1 MSKDLIDS
9 YREVLGK
16 VEGLQRGFTTGTAV
30 QGAAK
35 AAALMLLSK
44 KKISEI
50 DIELKNKKILTL
62 PVVNA
67 SFSMDSA
74 ECGIIK
80 DSGDDEDDI
89 THGHEFRAK
98 VIIIDTKEIV
108 ITAGEGIG
116 RVTKEGLP
124 VKIGEWAI
132 NHNPRNMIKKSLIPL
147 MPERGGFKV
156 ELSVPDGVQLASETW
171 NPRLGIVGGIS
182 ILGTSGIVEP
192 KSSKAYTASIAIS
205 LHVARVEDSSVI
217 FLVFGYV
224 GEAFVKKH
232 YKAGDERIIKF
243 GDHAGFT
250 LKTAGRMG
258 FEKIILVGHI
268 GKMSKLASGIFNTH
282 SKYGD
287 ARLETLAAYAGA
299 SGLAPEKIKLLL
311 KMKMAERGASFLVEE
326 GALAAFEL
334 LNDSIIERSLYL
346 IKKPVTLNSVILN
359 LRGDIL
365 SDSTGYGGS
374 EDE

>member
-9 YREVLGK
+9 YREALGK
-16 VEGLQRGFTTGTAV
+16 VEGLQRGFTTGTAM

-35 AAALMLLSK
+35 AAALMLLSQK
-44 KKISEI
+44 RISKI
-50 DIELKNKKILTL
+50 DIELKNKTVLTL
-62 PVVNA
+62 PIVNA
-67 SFSMDSA
+67 SYYKDSA

-80 DSGDDEDDI
+80 DSGDDDDI

-98 VIIIDTKEIV
+98 VVKTDAEGII

-132 NHNPRNMIKKSLIPL
+132 NHNPRNMIKKSLTPL
-147 MPERGGFKV
+147 MPDGGGFKV

-232 YKAGDERIIKF
+232 YKAGDDRIIKF

-299 SGLAPEKIKLLL
+299 AGLAPEKIKLLL
-311 KMKMAERGASFLVEE
+311 KMKMAERGSSFLVDE
-326 GALAAFEL
+326 GVSGAFEL

-365 SDSTGYGGS
+365 SDSTGFGGS
-374 EDE
+374 ENE